1 MTSRN
6 KAKLIAELAYDK
18 KAEDI
23 VILDM
28 RRIVNFCDYFVVIS
42 GTSERHAQAIAN
54 GIEEGLRD
62 TGIKVRYRE
71 GIKSSKWVLIDLG
84 DVVTHIFETETREF
98 YGLEHLWQDAPRV
111 NWKKKA
117 KLFYFA

>member
-6 KAKLIAELAYDK
+6 SVKLIAELAYDK

-54 GIEEGLRD
+54 GIEEGLREA
-62 TGIKVRYRE
+62 GLKVHYRE
-71 GIKSSKWVLIDLG
+71 GIKSSKWVLMDLG
-84 DVVTHIFETETREF
+84 DVVIHIFETETREF

-111 NWKKKA
+111 N
-117 KLFYFA
+117 YHP